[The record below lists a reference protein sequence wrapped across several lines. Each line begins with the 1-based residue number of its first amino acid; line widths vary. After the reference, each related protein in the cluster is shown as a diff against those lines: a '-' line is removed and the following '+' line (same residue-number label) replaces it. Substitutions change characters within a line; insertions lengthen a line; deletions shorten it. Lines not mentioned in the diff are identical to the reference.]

1 MIETILSWL
10 VGPALT
16 GPFVLVVIALAA
28 VTATRVSRVIVRRI
42 IRHVAKRS
50 LRFAKLPGQPVGLWR
65 TRAARVGDVPGEAVE
80 QRRRQRI
87 DAAARM
93 VNHLVGVL
101 IWIVASIVAFHLLD
115 VDPAFFLSSAGFMG
129 AALAIGGQHKVN
141 DYLTGL
147 SVHFEDRYGVGDEV
161 VVESTGLHDPV
172 RGVVDHIGL
181 FSTRIRDTTST
192 LHFPNSALAT
202 VRNLS
207 QEAASSTLRL
217 NVRERCDAAAAASDL
232 LRGLAGTDG
241 LTDLV
246 FVGDLAAR
254 EVATGE
260 IEVDVQTSRA
270 LDGQLRERLVDR
282 AERAFDERPFDQRH
296 P

>member
-1 MIETILSWL
+1 VIETILSWL
-10 VGPALT
+10 IGPALT
-16 GPFVLVVIALAA
+16 GPFVVVVIALAA
-28 VTATRVSRVIVRRI
+28 VTATRVSRLVVRRI

-93 VNHLVGVL
+93 VNHLVSVV

-207 QEAASSTLRL
+207 QEAAASTLKL
-217 NVRERCDAAAAASDL
+217 NVRERCDTAAASDL

-246 FVGDLAAR
+246 FVGDLEAR
-254 EVATGE
+254 EVAPGE
-260 IEVDVQTSRA
+260 IEVDVQTNRA
-270 LDGQLRERLVDR
+270 LDGQLRERLVHQ
-282 AERAFDERPFDQRH
+282 AERALDDRRD
-296 P
+296 

>member
-1 MIETILSWL
+1 VIERLLSWL
-10 VGPALT
+10 LGPALS

-28 VTATRVSRVIVRRI
+28 VTATRVSRMIVRRS
-42 IRHVAKRS
+42 IRQVAKRS

-93 VNHLVGVL
+93 VNHLVSVL
-101 IWIVASIVAFHLLD
+101 IWIVAAIVAFQLLD
-115 VDPAFFLSSAGFMG
+115 IDPAFFLSSAGFMG
-129 AALAIGGQHKVN
+129 AAIAIGGQHKVN

-161 VVESTGLHDPV
+161 VIESTGLHDPV

-207 QEAASSTLRL
+207 QEAAASTLHL
-217 NVRERCDAAAAASDL
+217 NVPKASDAASASDL

-254 EVATGE
+254 QVSTGE

-270 LDGQLRERLVDR
+270 LDGQVRERLVER
-282 AERAFDERPFDQRH
+282 AERAFDQRRA
-296 P
+296 

>member
-1 MIETILSWL
+1 MIETLLSWL
-10 VGPALT
+10 IGPALT
-16 GPFVLVVIALAA
+16 GPFVVVVIAVAA
-28 VTATRVSRVIVRRI
+28 VTATRVSRMIVRRS

-93 VNHLVGVL
+93 VNHLVSVM
-101 IWIVASIVAFHLLD
+101 IWIVAAIVAFHLLD
-115 VDPAFFLSSAGFMG
+115 IDPAFFLSSAGFMG
-129 AALAIGGQHKVN
+129 AAIAIGGQHKVN

-172 RGVVDHIGL
+172 RGVVDHVGL

-192 LHFPNSALAT
+192 LHFPNSVLAT

-207 QEAASSTLRL
+207 QEAAVSTLHL
-217 NVRERCDAAAAASDL
+217 NVSGSSDPEVASDL

-246 FVGDLAAR
+246 FVGDMAAR
-254 EVATGE
+254 QVATGE

-270 LDGQLRERLVDR
+270 LEGQLRERLVDR
-282 AERAFDERPFDQRH
+282 AERAFDQRH

>member
-1 MIETILSWL
+1 MIDIFLSWL
-10 VGPALT
+10 TGPALT
-16 GPFVLVVIALAA
+16 GPFVVVVIALAA
-28 VTATRVSRVIVRRI
+28 VTATRVSRMVVRRS
-42 IRHVAKRS
+42 IRQVAKRS

-93 VNHLVGVL
+93 VNHLVSVV
-101 IWIVASIVAFHLLD
+101 IWIVAAIVAFHRLD
-115 VDPAFFLSSAGFMG
+115 IDPAFFLSSAGFMG
-129 AALAIGGQHKVN
+129 AAVAIGGQHKVN

-161 VVESTGLHDPV
+161 VVETTGLHDPI
-172 RGVVDHIGL
+172 RGVVDHVGL

-207 QEAASSTLRL
+207 QEAAVSTLHL
-217 NVRERCDAAAAASDL
+217 NVPKSSDAAVASEL

-246 FVGDLAAR
+246 FVGDMAAR
-254 EVATGE
+254 QVTTGE

-270 LDGQLRERLVDR
+270 LDGQVRERLVDR
-282 AERAFDERPFDQRH
+282 VERAFDEQRP
-296 P
+296 

>member
-1 MIETILSWL
+1 MIETLLSWL
-10 VGPALT
+10 IGPALT

-28 VTATRVSRVIVRRI
+28 ATSTRVSRVIVRRS

-50 LRFAKLPGQPVGLWR
+50 VGFAKLPGQPVGLWR

-93 VNHLVGVL
+93 VNHLVGVM
-101 IWIVASIVAFHLLD
+101 IWIVAAIVAFHLLD

-161 VVESTGLHDPV
+161 VIESTGLHDPV

-207 QEAASSTLRL
+207 QEAAVSTLRL
-217 NVRERCDAAAAASDL
+217 NVPRQSDAAVASEL

-270 LDGQLRERLVDR
+270 LDGQLRERLVHR
-282 AERAFDERPFDQRH
+282 AERAFDERH